1 MEHTNFIKKTTWLR
15 FVANSAALLGA
26 TISFSQMYGQSQE
39 ISLKP
44 LGTAGWEISEGA
56 LTILV
61 DPYISR
67 LKIVGEPGT
76 NNTDDHRKTYARSDV
91 YESDTATIDKIIG
104 KADYIVVTHGHQD
117 HLGDVP
123 YIAKK
128 TGAKVIASDT
138 SCNIL
143 RAYGI
148 SNDQLYTVK
157 GGEDY
162 QFGSFSVK
170 IMPSLHSPLGE
181 KHYFDS
187 PTYTKPLTAPVKIS
201 DFAEGGTLMYF
212 IRLPFHSVLAAGSMN
227 FIEKEVEG
235 LRPDIILVGAN
246 LSRLQIYKYTE
257 RLLKATGYPKYVL
270 PTHWDNYRVPY
281 GSSQDRAIAANLR
294 PFIAEVAAA
303 SPDSKVIIPIEL
315 KTITIK

>member
-1 MEHTNFIKKTTWLR
+1 
-15 FVANSAALLGA
+15 
-26 TISFSQMYGQSQE
+26 
-39 ISLKP
+39 
-44 LGTAGWEISEGA
+44 
-56 LTILV
+56 
-61 DPYISR
+61 
-67 LKIVGEPGT
+67 
-76 NNTDDHRKTYARSDV
+76 
-91 YESDTATIDKIIG
+91 
-104 KADYIVVTHGHQD
+104 
-117 HLGDVP
+117 
-123 YIAKK
+123 
-128 TGAKVIASDT
+128 
-138 SCNIL
+138 
-143 RAYGI
+143 
-148 SNDQLYTVK
+148 
-157 GGEDY
+157 
-162 QFGSFSVK
+162 
-170 IMPSLHSPLGE
+170 
-181 KHYFDS
+181 
-187 PTYTKPLTAPVKIS
+187 VKIS
-201 DFAEGGTLMYF
+201 DFTEGGTLMYF